1 MDQLGERIRKIR
13 KEKKMTLKHVS
24 ERTNLSISFLSQ
36 VEHAKCSI
44 TLESLM
50 KISEVLD
57 VNPSYFFS
65 DDNQVKERNRIAIHK
80 QHALEEDMV
89 VSNFSYKD
97 LSGNFPNQTFLPTL
111 VTLQPRKE
119 GGRPLAHNGQEFIF
133 VLEGTLTVIFE
144 EYEIDLHTGESL
156 HMESTTPHNWLNKT
170 EEAIK
175 FLYVSSR

>member
-1 MDQLGERIRKIR
+1 MEKIGERIKSIR
-13 KEKKMTLKHVS
+13 KAKKMTLKQIS
-24 ERTNLSISFLSQ
+24 EKTNLSISFLSQ
-36 VEHAKCSI
+36 VEHSKCSI

-57 VNPSYFFS
+57 VNPSFFFS
-65 DDNQVKERNRIAIHK
+65 EDEDQERNKIAIHK
-80 QHALEEDMV
+80 HQALEEDMV
-89 VSNFSYKD
+89 VSNFTYKD

-144 EYEIDLHTGESL
+144 NDEVALQAGESL

-170 EEAIK
+170 EEAVK